1 MQELQTHCKE
11 PKDTAMYT
19 PPSLRAAAAYNTV
32 GAQSGVAGAD
42 AHQLINMVF
51 DGLLQA
57 VNAARG
63 ALSRGDVPAK
73 GMQIQ
78 RAVRL
83 LEEGLKG
90 GLDDARGGD
99 LAAKLRALYD
109 YCIGRLTHA
118 NLRNDADA
126 LAEVVAL
133 ISPVADG
140 WKQMGRLRNAQPA

>member
-1 MQELQTHCKE
+1 
-11 PKDTAMYT
+11 MYT
-19 PPSLRAAAAYNTV
+19 PPSLRAASAYSTV

-42 AHQLINMVF
+42 PHQLINMVF

-63 ALSRGDVPAK
+63 ALSRGDVATK
-73 GMQIQ
+73 GVQIQ

-109 YCIGRLTHA
+109 YCLNRLTFA

-126 LAEVVAL
+126 LTEVVAL
-133 ISPVADG
+133 ITPVADG

>member
-1 MQELQTHCKE
+1 
-11 PKDTAMYT
+11 MYT
-19 PPSLRAAAAYNTV
+19 PPSLRAASAYNTV

-42 AHQLINMVF
+42 PHQLINMVF

-63 ALSRGDVPAK
+63 ALSRGDVAGK
-73 GMQIQ
+73 GAQIQ

-109 YCIGRLTHA
+109 YCLNRLTYA
-118 NLRNDADA
+118 NLRNDGDA

-133 ISPVADG
+133 ITPVADG

>member
-1 MQELQTHCKE
+1 
-11 PKDTAMYT
+11 MYT
-19 PPSLRAAAAYNTV
+19 PPSLRAASAYNTV

-42 AHQLINMVF
+42 PHQLINMVF

-63 ALSRGDVPAK
+63 AVARGDVAGK
-73 GMQIQ
+73 GVQIQ

-109 YCIGRLTHA
+109 YCIVRLTHA
-118 NLRNDADA
+118 NVRNDADA

>member
-1 MQELQTHCKE
+1 
-11 PKDTAMYT
+11 MYT
-19 PPSLRAAAAYNTV
+19 PPSLRAAAAYKTV
-32 GAQSGVAGAD
+32 GAQSGVIGAD
-42 AHQLINMVF
+42 PHQLIVMVF

-63 ALSRGDVPAK
+63 ALSRGDVAGK
-73 GMQIQ
+73 GVQIQ

-90 GLDDARGGD
+90 GLDEKRGGD
-99 LAAKLRALYD
+99 LAARLCALYD

-118 NLRNDADA
+118 NIRNDAAA
-126 LAEVVAL
+126 LTEVVAL

-140 WKQMGRLRNAQPA
+140 WKEMGRLQGAQQARTAQAA